1 MRLFYPDCLMNMSGL
16 GGEILSFLLLQ
27 NPAETMATEL
37 GASVQWQ
44 ALLVTS
50 TKLSGIMSDGWGSLS
65 CQISM
70 TKSETEGGSGRLL
83 GVYAWLGIQGFSI
96 TVLA

>member
-1 MRLFYPDCLMNMSGL
+1 MNTSGL

>member
-37 GASVQWQ
+37 GASDNTGFFDYCV
-44 ALLVTS
+44 
-50 TKLSGIMSDGWGSLS
+50 
-65 CQISM
+65 
-70 TKSETEGGSGRLL
+70 
-83 GVYAWLGIQGFSI
+83 GVKNRY
-96 TVLA
+96 